1 MVQDHQLM
9 VLDPPQSQP
18 LIHNISYTLFDKTQY
33 YKKNLIQSYWMI
45 YNPYKNQYAL
55 SISISFFFQNIS

>member
-1 MVQDHQLM
+1 M
-9 VLDPPQSQP
+9 VLDPSQSQP

-33 YKKNLIQSYWMI
+33 YKKNLMHSYWTI